1 MITFTYDDDHLPC
14 SRKGAEGKLKY
25 FRAKLVAARKL
36 RGEFKAVVIDE
47 FGGTSGI
54 VSLEDIVD
62 EIFGDIEDEHDNSNY
77 VAKRLDSGE
86 YVLSARL
93 EIDKVNE
100 LFDLDLPES
109 DDYMTVSGLILHY
122 YQSFPKLNEVV
133 KIGKYEFRV
142 VKNTMTKIELVRLKV
157 VE

>member
-1 MITFTYDDDHLPC
+1 MQIFLQQKK
-14 SRKGAEGKLKY
+14 SL
-25 FRAKLVAARKL
+25 
-36 RGEFKAVVIDE
+36 AVVIDE

-54 VSLEDIVD
+54 VSLEDIVE

>member
-1 MITFTYDDDHLPC
+1 MFRSPSNWCDHISKMPFVPETMPAQKLMQTFMQQKKSL
-14 SRKGAEGKLKY
+14 
-25 FRAKLVAARKL
+25 
-36 RGEFKAVVIDE
+36 AVVVDE

-54 VSLEDIVD
+54 VSMEDIVED
-62 EIFGDIEDEHDNSNY
+62 IFGDIEDEHDSKKY
-77 VAKRLDSGE
+77 VAKRVADNE

-100 LFDLDLPES
+100 LFSLELPEGE
-109 DDYMTVSGLILHY
+109 DYMTIGGLILHE

-133 KIGKYEFRV
+133 KIGKWEF
-142 VKNTMTKIELVRLKV
+142 KILKSTMTKIELVRLKV

>member
-1 MITFTYDDDHLPC
+1 M
-14 SRKGAEGKLKY
+14 E
-25 FRAKLVAARKL
+25 
-36 RGEFKAVVIDE
+36 
-47 FGGTSGI
+47 
-54 VSLEDIVD
+54 